1 MSGIWSGKR
10 LHALVPMAIACT
22 TLSMPWAM
30 ASADN
35 GMSRKEELHRYLYH
49 IYSFQKRYPEA
60 EKEVAAVAA
69 LAPHDAKIQGEFG
82 RKLFDDKLFKEAYP
96 HMIKATQLDQYT
108 ASYWAN
114 RGACEMQIAK
124 YREAVD
130 SFRKAVQ
137 FQRGQENY
145 TSQLTVAQQY
155 WQHQVDEANYKRM
168 QAQKKND
175 DDE

>member
-1 MSGIWSGKR
+1 MSENRSVKLLR
-10 LHALVPMAIACT
+10 ALLPMAMSCT
-22 TLSMPWAM
+22 ALSAPCAI

-49 IYSFQKRYPEA
+49 IYSFQKRYADA
-60 EKEVAAVAA
+60 EKEVAAVSA
-69 LAPHDAKIQGEFG
+69 LAPHDPKIQGEFG

-96 HMIKATQLDQYT
+96 HMVKATQLDQYT
-108 ASYWAN
+108 AAYWAN
-114 RGACEMQIAK
+114 RGACEMQIGR

-137 FQRGQENY
+137 SQRGQENY
-145 TSQLTVAQQY
+145 SSQLASAQTY
-155 WQHQVDEANYKRM
+155 YQHQVDEANYKRM
-168 QAQKKND
+168 QEQKKKD